1 MLPFQLEKREIFTTF
16 SIGLTF
22 ISPNYNDGKEMV
34 RDADIAMGRAKK
46 AGRGR
51 YEIFDHEMHT
61 QALKLFDLETDL
73 RKAIQQQEFEVY
85 YQSIL
90 CLKSLKLVGFEALIR
105 WQHSKKGLIHP
116 GVFIPVAEETGLII
130 PMGQIVLNQACH
142 QLKTW
147 QNKFSLSQNL
157 TVSVNLSSQQL
168 RESEIINQIDT
179 ILEKT
184 GLESNYLKVE
194 ITESLLIENTAIA
207 TIILKK
213 LRERNIAICLDDF
226 GTGYSSLSYLHR
238 FPVDT
243 IKIDR
248 SFINRIGEPD
258 AKLEIVQSIIT
269 LAHNL
274 GMNIVAEGIETQ
286 EQLTYLQSLQCDF
299 GQGYFFS
306 KPLNKEQT
314 ETLLTD

>member
-1 MLPFQLEKREIFTTF
+1 
-16 SIGLTF
+16 
-22 ISPNYNDGKEMV
+22 
-34 RDADIAMGRAKK
+34 
-46 AGRGR
+46 
-51 YEIFDHEMHT
+51 MHT